1 MNLINK
7 LFLLFSVCF
16 CLSAFGSKNDEMV
29 LKAYDAI
36 HDNHLTSVKG
46 ECLAFDVD
54 DSNDG
59 YVLIPVRENH
69 SKPQCGGDAGAS
81 AKLFDLRIRK
91 SDGLIYTNQGSD
103 PDDFRALPVLN
114 SKCSNANKIAATKQG
129 KIPTDNSGYVI
140 KNAGRTYFYSA
151 PDESC
156 KIKDLFIV
164 QGDLVNVHAEYNEFS
179 SITYFKKNDAPI
191 SGWIHSDTLKPTRTD
206 IGPKRQ

>member
-114 SKCSNANKIAATKQG
+114 SKCSDANKIAATKQE
-129 KIPTDNSGYVI
+129 KIPTGDSGYVI
-140 KNAGRTYFYSA
+140 KNSGRTYFYSA

-156 KIKDLFIV
+156 KIKDLFMV
-164 QGDLVNVHAEYNEFS
+164 QGIWSTLMP
-179 SITYFKKNDAPI
+179 ITTVFLNHVFQKKWRFCYRLD
-191 SGWIHSDTLKPTRTD
+191 SF
-206 IGPKRQ
+206 